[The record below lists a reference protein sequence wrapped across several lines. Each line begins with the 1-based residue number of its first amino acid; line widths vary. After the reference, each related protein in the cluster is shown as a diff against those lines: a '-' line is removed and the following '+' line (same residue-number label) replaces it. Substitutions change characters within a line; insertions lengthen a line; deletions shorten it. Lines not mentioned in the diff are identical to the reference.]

1 VARLLAIP
9 AAFLILLAGAIVWSG
24 GSARKAADFTYIDR
38 GDIITLDLNQVSYMQ
53 DFRMLYAIREGLYS
67 PDANTLRPIPAGAT
81 GYDLSEDKKTWTF
94 HLRPA
99 ARWTNG
105 DSVTARDYVFSWRRL
120 LEEPGEYT
128 YLFYCI
134 KNAQD
139 YEKAYATG
147 KPFDFTTVGIHAVDD
162 LTLRITLENPVPYLL
177 ELMAFPVFYPRNE
190 RSMEPFKVPAA
201 DRSGKYSYRADYTRP
216 APRAGVAGGA
226 GVVTNGP
233 YELKVWDFKRRLI
246 LEKSDSYWDK
256 ASVTVNRIEKS
267 VNESALGQ
275 YLSFQAGAAQWM
287 SDVQP
292 DLAAELLERH
302 TPELKTSPAFGSMFL
317 TLMCRPELPDG
328 RKNPL
333 ADVRVRQALAM
344 SVDKKFIVD
353 NITRIGELPAR
364 TYLPPDG
371 TLPNMR
377 WLPGPYDTSRKADQ
391 PYDDKE
397 FRQLL
402 TSNLDGPGP
411 GLPRDLARAKQL
423 LAEAGYPDGKGFP
436 PLPILYNSD
445 NQMRAK
451 IAQTLKSQ
459 WKSALGIDFT
469 IETVEVKTFKE
480 RVSKKDYVIATAA
493 WYGDYPDVSTFTDKY
508 LSPSLQNDSNWVN
521 PAYDDLVHR
530 AAREPDPAARIK
542 LLSQAENM
550 IDTECPVI
558 PIFHYVN
565 TYLVKPT
572 VHNMDPNP
580 RSVVVFKA
588 LRLDAPSR

>member
-1 VARLLAIP
+1 VTRLFAIP
-9 AAFLILLAGAIVWSG
+9 AAFLLLLAGAIVWSG
-24 GSARKAADFTYIDR
+24 GSAQKAADFTYIDR

-67 PDANTLRPIPAGAT
+67 PEGGTLKPIPAGAT
-81 GYDLSEDKKTWTF
+81 GYDLSDDKKTWTF

-105 DSVTARDYVFSWRRL
+105 DPVTARDYVFSWRRL

-128 YLFYCI
+128 YLLYCI
-134 KNAQD
+134 KNAED
-139 YEKAYATG
+139 YEKSYTKG
-147 KPFDFTTVGIHAVDD
+147 EPIDFKTVGVEAVDD
-162 LTLRITLENPVPYLL
+162 LTLRVTLENPVPYLL

-190 RSMEPFKVPAA
+190 RSMEPFKVLQ
-201 DRSGKYSYRADYTRP
+201 DGGKKYGYRADYTRP
-216 APRAGVAGGA
+216 APHAGAP

-233 YELKVWDFKRRLI
+233 YELKIWDFKRRLI

-256 ASVTVNRIEKS
+256 DSIVVPRIEKA

-275 YLSFQAGAAQWM
+275 FLSFQASAAQWL

-292 DLAAELLERH
+292 DLAAELLAKG
-302 TPELKTSPAFGSMFL
+302 TPELKTSPAFGTMFI
-317 TLMCRPELPDG
+317 TLMCRPQTPDG

-344 SVDKKFIVD
+344 SIDKKFIVD

-377 WLPGPYDTSRKADQ
+377 WLPGPFDATRKAEQ

-397 FRQLL
+397 IRKRLL
-402 TSNLDGPGP
+402 SDLNGPGP
-411 GLPRDLARAKQL
+411 GLPRDVERAKQL
-423 LAEAGYPDGKGFP
+423 LAEAGYPGGAGFP
-436 PLPILYNSD
+436 ALPILYNSD
-445 NQMRAK
+445 NAMRAK

-459 WKSALGIDFT
+459 WKAALGIDFA

-508 LSPSLQNDSNWVN
+508 YSTSLQNDSDWVN
-521 PAYDDLVHR
+521 PAYDDLLKR
-530 AAREPDPAARIK
+530 AAREGDAAARIK

-550 IDTECPVI
+550 IDTEVPVI
-558 PIFHYVN
+558 PMFHYVN
-565 TYLVKPT
+565 AYLVKGT

-588 LRLDAPSR
+588 LRLGDGAIR